1 MKTLHTSVAFFHS
14 FEWCARLLCNFAA
27 RRPHIV
33 GQHHHVVYP
42 DDVQRKLGGCV
53 ARCNGVNYL
62 GVNYLGVNYLG
73 VIHMHHGQASDMTGA
88 SWATGEVKMMQTHRQ
103 RLVDVQPYVAE

>member
-1 MKTLHTSVAFFHS
+1 MKTLYASVAFFHS
-14 FEWCARLLCNFAA
+14 LEWCARLLCNFAA

-42 DDVQRKLGGCV
+42 DDVQCKLGGCV
-53 ARCNGVNYL
+53 ARCNGVDYL
-62 GVNYLGVNYLG
+62 GVNYLGVT
-73 VIHMHHGQASDMTGA
+73 HMHHGQASDMTGA